1 MSDTKQKILD
11 ATSELFIEGGAEG
24 LSARAVA
31 KKAGLSTIGIYSH
44 FNGMQGLLD
53 ALYIEGFEKVIDAMD
68 VPIEELGLKTAII
81 LAMQNYLQFAEKY
94 DAHYRLMFGSNNG
107 GYEPSEQ
114 AKEVGARGFAKLT
127 KLVSSVL
134 PDNASLTEKQSVAMQ
149 VWAMTHGYVS
159 LKHHPISEMVD
170 MSNWKENAVDAV
182 LLHFEAI
189 ERTQQGS

>member
-1 MSDTKQKILD
+1 MKDTKNKILD
-11 ATSELFIEGGAEG
+11 AASELFLESGVKG

-53 ALYIEGFEKVIDAMD
+53 ALFIEGFEKVKEAMD
-68 VPIEELGLKTAII
+68 VSIDDLGLKAAII
-81 LAMQNYLQFAEKY
+81 QATQNYMLFAEKF
-94 DAHYRLMFGSNNG
+94 DAHYRLMFGTNN
-107 GYEPSEQ
+107 GYEPSEEARQ
-114 AKEVGARGFAKLT
+114 VGAQAFAKLT

-134 PDNASLTEKQSVAMQ
+134 PDDAPLTEKQNVAMQ

-159 LKHHPISEMVD
+159 LHQHSISGMMD
-170 MSNWKENAVDAV
+170 MSNWQENAVDAV

-189 ERTQQGS
+189 ERQQNG